1 MEWQSKLHDKEQE
14 INLLADKYDKKLK
27 SLQAELEE
35 RDTNLGASRE
45 TITSLNHKC
54 KKFEKDLEIMTT
66 KKQKYHHMFEKQEK
80 LAIRL

>member
-14 INLLADKYDKKLK
+14 INLLVDKYDKKIK
-27 SLQAELEE
+27 SMMAELEE

-54 KKFEKDLEIMTT
+54 KKFEKDLELMTT
-66 KKQKYHHMFEKQEK
+66 KK
-80 LAIRL
+80 